1 MASDWNRVLDTLLL
15 LLHSYQHVRALPQ
28 SSCLPRPSLRKIEE
42 ESSKFDVA
50 LLQLDHL
57 GVAGIL
63 LLLLQPV
70 LVLLDRQEPLGP
82 AQLGVLKCFMISRL
96 SKFMWSRPLPS
107 LHLDHPDQLRLL
119 QRLLL
124 VLQLRLHHVDVRLQS
139 RQILLQ
145 AFQCFTHSKV
155 YKCNQCEYETRR
167 ASSLRLHK
175 KMHPGEKTH
184 ICTLCDF
191 SGITSGKLKVYM
203 MRKHIREKPYKCKQC
218 NYACIQVQ
226 PV

>member
-1 MASDWNRVLDTLLL
+1 MAEYVW
-15 LLHSYQHVRALPQ
+15 
-28 SSCLPRPSLRKIEE
+28 I
-42 ESSKFDVA
+42 
-50 LLQLDHL
+50 
-57 GVAGIL
+57 
-63 LLLLQPV
+63 
-70 LVLLDRQEPLGP
+70 LGP
-82 AQLGVLKCFMISRL
+82 AQLGILKCFMISRL

-184 ICTLCDF
+184 RCTLCDF

-218 NYACIQVQ
+218 NYAC
-226 PV
+226 PVSGDLQQHMKTHTVERPFKCNQCNKTYKIKGDLTRHCRAHQTSD